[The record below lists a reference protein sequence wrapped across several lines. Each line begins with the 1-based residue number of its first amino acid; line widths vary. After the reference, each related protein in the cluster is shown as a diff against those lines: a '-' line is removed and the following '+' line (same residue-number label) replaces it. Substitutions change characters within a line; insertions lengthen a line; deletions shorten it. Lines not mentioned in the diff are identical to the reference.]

1 MLLLIDHHDSFTYN
15 LYQYFLTL
23 GEDCEIVTPD
33 KLVALQSVE
42 NYSGIVLSPGP
53 GSPADAHETLA
64 FLAKYATKRPIL
76 GICLG
81 HQLIAHFFGAD
92 ILHGAAPVHGKN
104 SLISADTSSR
114 LFQKLPAEFSVT
126 RYHSLIVSRET
137 LPNCLTVTAE
147 TKADQVVMGLEHTEL
162 PIMSVQFHPEAVLS
176 ENGHALLANF
186 IACLATDRVVTAR

>member
-23 GEDCEIVTPD
+23 GENCEIVTP
-33 KLVALQSVE
+33 E
-42 NYSGIVLSPGP
+42 NLITLRSLEDYSGVVLSPGP

-64 FLAKYATKRPIL
+64 FLEKHATKLPIL

-81 HQLIAHFFGAD
+81 HQLIAYFFGANV
-92 ILHGAAPVHGKN
+92 LHGYSPVHGKN
-104 SLISADTSSR
+104 SSISVNTSSL
-114 LFQKLPAEFSVT
+114 LFQQLPAEFSVT

-147 TKADQVVMGLEHTEL
+147 TTADQVIMGLEHTEL
-162 PIMSVQFHPEAVLS
+162 PIVSVQFHPEAVLS
-176 ENGHALLANF
+176 EHGHALLANF
-186 IACLATDRVVTAR
+186 ISCTRRGQEVPPI